1 MYKEGQGKW
10 ARGSL
15 AVILA
20 GVGLYATVSVSGWLE
35 GNDWGSG
42 VLFTIPVVSW
52 ALKTQDVLSVLVFM
66 PFLLAGYKYYNN
78 PRTSDFLIET
88 ESELQNKVTWPTWP
102 ETAKNSVVVV
112 VTCLLIM
119 GWVALAN
126 GAFQKIQQLVYH
138 G

>member
-1 MYKEGQGKW
+1 MNKRMVLARGLWIGKGRQMYKEGQGKW

-66 PFLLAGYKYYNN
+66 PFLLAG
-78 PRTSDFLIET
+78 
-88 ESELQNKVTWPTWP
+88 
-102 ETAKNSVVVV
+102 
-112 VTCLLIM
+112 
-119 GWVALAN
+119 
-126 GAFQKIQQLVYH
+126 
-138 G
+138 